1 MDNTIKVTFGT
12 TTSYSS
18 KLVSSSTKVSDF
30 LQSNNIPTAGA
41 TVQLDGAPVRD
52 LDKTFAELGVT
63 EECTLFSI
71 VNAKNA

>member
-1 MDNTIKVTFGT
+1 MDNTIKITFGT

-41 TVQLDGAPVRD
+41 TVQLDGTPVRD
-52 LDKTFAELGVT
+52 
-63 EECTLFSI
+63 
-71 VNAKNA
+71 

>member
-18 KLVSSSTKVSDF
+18 ALIPSSTQIGTF
-30 LQSNNIPTAGA
+30 LKDNNIPTTGA
-41 TVQLDGAPVRD
+41 TVQLDGAPVAD
-52 LDKTFAELGVT
+52 MKKSFADLGVT

-71 VNAKNA
+71 VNAKNS

>member
-1 MDNTIKVTFGT
+1 MDNTIKITFGT

-18 KLVSSSTKVSDF
+18 KLVPASTKVSDF

-52 LDKTFAELGVT
+52 LDKSFAELGIVD
-63 EECTLFSI
+63 ECTLFSI

>member
-18 KLVSSSTKVSDF
+18 TLIPSSTPIGTF
-30 LQSNNIPTAGA
+30 LKDNNIVTTGA
-41 TVQLDGAPVRD
+41 TVQLDGEPVAD
-52 LDKTFAELGVT
+52 LKKSFADLGVT

-71 VNAKNA
+71 VNAKNS